1 VASGDGAFGGLLRS
15 HRLQANLTHEALAAR
30 SGLSV
35 DTISMLERGVHL
47 TPRRSTL
54 VALVRGL
61 RLPPG
66 ARDAFFAAAEPPAA
80 GQTRTDPG
88 PAPPLC
94 PSAIAEDRSEAYAAL
109 AAGLPRAAAAMALR
123 AIQGVCVDR
132 GATAGASLRDRI
144 EELGRVQV
152 LHPALL
158 DWARQIRLLTGATT
172 EAGANDVDRVTP
184 QDVLAAVAFL
194 DELLGFT
201 YEVPDRLGRRM
212 SGAAAPP

>member
-1 VASGDGAFGGLLRS
+1 VADGDGAFGGLLRS

-35 DTISMLERGVHL
+35 DTISMLERGVHQ

-54 VALVRGL
+54 VALAQGL
-61 RLPPG
+61 RLPAA
-66 ARDAFFAAAEPPAA
+66 ARDAFFAAAERPAA
-80 GQTRTDPG
+80 AHTRVDPG

-94 PSAIAEDRSEAYAAL
+94 PRAIAEDRSEAYAAL

-144 EELGRVQV
+144 EELGTAQA
-152 LHPALL
+152 LHPALVE
-158 DWARQIRLLTGATT
+158 WAHQMRLLTGATT
-172 EAGANDVDRVTP
+172 EAESNGVDRVTA
-184 QDVLAAVAFL
+184 QDALVAVAFL
-194 DELLGFT
+194 DELLRFT
-201 YEVPDRLGRRM
+201 YEVPDRLGRLM
-212 SGAAAPP
+212 SGATAPP